1 MIDYAREVQGER
13 SVQAR
18 LANAEPPPL
27 LAVQSSLIA
36 LQRYN
41 NNLYLKNI
49 FSIILVKWC

>member
-18 LANAEPPPL
+18 LANAEPQPL
-27 LAVQSSLIA
+27 PAVQSSLIA

-41 NNLYLKNI
+41 NYLYLKNI
-49 FSIILVKWC
+49 FLILLVK